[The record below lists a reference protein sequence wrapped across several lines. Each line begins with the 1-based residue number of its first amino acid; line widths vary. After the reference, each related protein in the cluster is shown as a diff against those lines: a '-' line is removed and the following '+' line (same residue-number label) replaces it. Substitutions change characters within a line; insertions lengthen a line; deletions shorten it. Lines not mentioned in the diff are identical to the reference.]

1 MERRCPDTL
10 LVHTDRNG
18 GFLAL
23 VRFLNT
29 YYGKKEL
36 SQCWTAFKI
45 PASNTPTSSLL
56 FPTIYKM
63 SLPTSFGFPNY
74 KSWPNKRQIRIWAW
88 QIVIILLRLL
98 LSWKK
103 PSTNN
108 RYLLLSTKMLIE
120 QKNGAEFY
128 TLQYLCGIFV
138 GPIIVE
144 EKSLQNCKLYIV

>member
-29 YYGKKEL
+29 YYGKKEV

-45 PASNTPTSSLL
+45 PASNTPISSLL

-108 RYLLLSTKMLIE
+108 RYLLIH
-120 QKNGAEFY
+120 QNANWAEKWCEILHFATFMWNICRAHY
-128 TLQYLCGIFV
+128 CWGKI
-138 GPIIVE
+138 P
-144 EKSLQNCKLYIV
+144 SKL